1 MRKPRTLREY
11 ADLVEQALIEVDEMR
26 AVIEYEMDGPSA
38 ASAFLGPLEAE
49 LKRLKE
55 AIATDTYDFRDED
68 LPYMRV
74 VDRER
79 LETLPFKD
87 LLDVINWTHRTGL
100 ESGS

>member
-1 MRKPRTLREY
+1 MKKPRTLSEY

-49 LKRLKE
+49 LKRLKD
-55 AIATDTYDFRDED
+55 AIETDTYDFRDED
-68 LPYMRV
+68 LPIMRV
-74 VDRER
+74 VARER
-79 LETLPFKD
+79 LESLPFKD